1 MPLYLYWC
9 CSGLKVTYWGT
20 QSPAP
25 VAPVPG
31 RLTPTPYPGTYITT
45 CDGENK
51 SCIVSHWQVWC
62 KCWRLLGGC
71 CQVWGPLLTDRG
83 WEQRPVLF
91 RTVPCTVYSAREAG
105 RSGGQEVIVEMIT
118 SRSLFRVKHQEAT
131 ISPLLSLILDIV
143 SFIIHGWLKMTV
155 VYGCEEEK
163 NTFIQLMSNE
173 QY

>member
-31 RLTPTPYPGTYITT
+31 RLTPYPGTYITT

-51 SCIVSHWQVWC
+51 SCIVSHWQVRY
-62 KCWRLLGGC
+62 KRRLLGGC

-83 WEQRPVLF
+83 WVQRPVLF
-91 RTVPCTVYSAREAG
+91 CTVPCTVYSAREAG
-105 RSGGQEVIVEMIT
+105 RRTGSHSGNDHISLPVPCQT
-118 SRSLFRVKHQEAT
+118 SRGHNKSIT
-131 ISPLLSLILDIV
+131 ISDSRHH
-143 SFIIHGWLKMTV
+143 IIYYTWMTENDCGVWLWRK
-155 VYGCEEEK
+155 K
-163 NTFIQLMSNE
+163 TFIQLMSN
-173 QY
+173 